1 MYNFD
6 ELNRMDDERLQEAAK
21 AIGIKKI
28 NLTDK
33 EGLVY
38 EILEKQ
44 ARDHAAS
51 ASANVQSQEKK
62 RRQKGLRPMGGDR
75 KSPAA
80 RKRMHPRANVS
91 NVAKRVQTRRLTI
104 CPRSTARSLRSY
116 P

>member
-51 ASANVQSQEKK
+51 ASANVQSQEKT
-62 RRQKGLRPMGGDR
+62 
-75 KSPAA
+75 
-80 RKRMHPRANVS
+80 HPRANVS

>member
-44 ARDHAAS
+44 AQTPHM
-51 ASANVQSQEKK
+51 
-62 RRQKGLRPMGGDR
+62 RQT
-75 KSPAA
+75 
-80 RKRMHPRANVS
+80 
-91 NVAKRVQTRRLTI
+91 AKM
-104 CPRSTARSLRSY
+104 
-116 P
+116 

>member
-1 MYNFD
+1 
-6 ELNRMDDERLQEAAK
+6 MDDERLQEAAQ

-51 ASANVQSQEKK
+51 ASANVQSQEKTRRKKKDTPEGERKQRRKKGADTQPEDMPEANREEPQDQPMKNDEPLPEQQQPAEAAAPK
-62 RRQKGLRPMGGDR
+62 RR
-75 KSPAA
+75 
-80 RKRMHPRANVS
+80 
-91 NVAKRVQTRRLTI
+91 
-104 CPRSTARSLRSY
+104 
-116 P
+116 